1 MFDHIDAVVVFVQD
15 LAGCTTFYRDT
26 LRLPYLGS
34 EATASAFRLRD
45 RTLILLSPERAAK
58 ILVLRSSLMLSFPLE
73 KPMGRTY
80 LLWLQTLIQ
89 RFMLKVNSF
98 CRCCELLVPL
108 HLPQKMALKP
118 SDSLHPLGDGNGSL
132 LSPDNSPPPSY
143 PESQNGG
150 GRDRL
155 PQASS
160 SGF

>member
-89 RFMLKVNSF
+89 RFIHTNEERSSI
-98 CRCCELLVPL
+98 
-108 HLPQKMALKP
+108 LP
-118 SDSLHPLGDGNGSL
+118 PLGIFNRDEKAEL
-132 LSPDNSPPPSY
+132 VQATHLSDRRRQPVQYERPLPNS
-143 PESQNGG
+143 
-150 GRDRL
+150 R
-155 PQASS
+155 ASR
-160 SGF
+160 

>member
-89 RFMLKVNSF
+89 RFIHTNEERSTTAAFVK
-98 CRCCELLVPL
+98 
-108 HLPQKMALKP
+108 
-118 SDSLHPLGDGNGSL
+118 GDKKRGG
-132 LSPDNSPPPSY
+132 
-143 PESQNGG
+143 ESG
-150 GRDRL
+150 DD
-155 PQASS
+155 P
-160 SGF
+160 

>member
-15 LAGCTTFYRDT
+15 LAGCTTFYRDP

-89 RFMLKVNSF
+89 RFIHTNEERSIRGCVQ
-98 CRCCELLVPL
+98 RPQEL
-108 HLPQKMALKP
+108 
-118 SDSLHPLGDGNGSL
+118 
-132 LSPDNSPPPSY
+132 
-143 PESQNGG
+143 
-150 GRDRL
+150 
-155 PQASS
+155 
-160 SGF
+160 F